1 MNQAKPQLPHRR
13 QFLSRATACTAGA
26 ITLGAWALP
35 STMPKIGV
43 QSYTFRQFKLERA
56 VATMGKLG
64 VRFAEFFEGHLP
76 ITASPEQKRAFLN
89 LCGDHGVKPI
99 AFGVL
104 AFSKDHDRNRRLFEF
119 GKSLGVECLTADPT
133 PDAFDSLDK
142 LCEEFQIRIAIHPH
156 GPVGQ
161 KLHRWYSA
169 EKIMEVV
176 QHRHPLIG
184 SCLDTGHLIR
194 CAQLGVVLDPAEQVM
209 VMGRRNFGLHVKD
222 HDNASRSDVILGK
235 AALQVDALAKALKA
249 VNFDGF
255 LSVEYEARPDD
266 PTADVEKCLAILQS
280 AVSLAYS

>member
-104 AFSKDHDRNRRLFEF
+104 AFSRTTIEIGDSSNSANR
-119 GKSLGVECLTADPT
+119 
-133 PDAFDSLDK
+133 
-142 LCEEFQIRIAIHPH
+142 
-156 GPVGQ
+156 
-161 KLHRWYSA
+161 W
-169 EKIMEVV
+169 
-176 QHRHPLIG
+176 
-184 SCLDTGHLIR
+184 
-194 CAQLGVVLDPAEQVM
+194 VLNV
-209 VMGRRNFGLHVKD
+209 
-222 HDNASRSDVILGK
+222 
-235 AALQVDALAKALKA
+235 
-249 VNFDGF
+249 
-255 LSVEYEARPDD
+255 
-266 PTADVEKCLAILQS
+266 
-280 AVSLAYS
+280 